1 MSNRITSLVK
11 AYLDYKHH
19 LGFQMT
25 AESSFLNA
33 FARYTRDI
41 GYTGALTRRIVFE
54 WCESGDKTTKGKC
67 GCFAV

>member
-25 AESSFLNA
+25 AESSFLNT

-54 WCESGDKTTKGKC
+54 
-67 GCFAV
+67 